1 MCKTGQV
8 ESAYSIARLDY
19 EAHPDNVWTQIGLGW
34 ALYYKIREAVAG
46 KSLYSLV
53 ANLKELSELDLLSGE
68 HGKMICTNVA
78 WKLADYVKALPPG
91 NNSDADSL
99 FDVFRSLKFG
109 PSSGYSYLLS
119 VYLKLENWEGLQN
132 FIEWWNLDNL
142 QAEDYQQFKMQNGR
156 QMISLAERAYIGYA
170 KALLRSGDKGLADA
184 FIPKLEA
191 LAESHSEMTYPGYFC
206 GKLMISAGASREDAL
221 TAVVPFVR
229 KKKTEF
235 WAWQLLADV
244 FKDEPDN
251 RLACLLRAVHCKAKE
266 EFLGK
271 VRLALALAYID
282 RNDIARAKY
291 HLDFSL
297 RCYLGHGWRLPRE
310 VDDWMRQPW
319 MRTAVADGSDGIE
332 WLHITDGILTYGASK
347 SVAVVTYVDQS
358 AKRVSVVYG
367 KKRRA
372 VMRLSELHW
381 KVVAGDVFTLYWE
394 PAADDRI
401 TVAGAERIRDMK
413 FAETDYVRILKGS
426 VARKAGCA
434 FAFVGNCFVSPAL
447 VERERLTD
455 GQCVT
460 ALSVLDYNKKKN
472 DWTWIC
478 VSVKK
483 IRKIWK
489 N

>member
-1 MCKTGQV
+1 M
-8 ESAYSIARLDY
+8 
-19 EAHPDNVWTQIGLGW
+19 
-34 ALYYKIREAVAG
+34 
-46 KSLYSLV
+46 
-53 ANLKELSELDLLSGE
+53 
-68 HGKMICTNVA
+68 
-78 WKLADYVKALPPG
+78 
-91 NNSDADSL
+91 
-99 FDVFRSLKFG
+99 
-109 PSSGYSYLLS
+109 
-119 VYLKLENWEGLQN
+119 
-132 FIEWWNLDNL
+132 
-142 QAEDYQQFKMQNGR
+142 
-156 QMISLAERAYIGYA
+156 
-170 KALLRSGDKGLADA
+170 
-184 FIPKLEA
+184 
-191 LAESHSEMTYPGYFC
+191 
-206 GKLMISAGASREDAL
+206 
-221 TAVVPFVR
+221 
-229 KKKTEF
+229 
-235 WAWQLLADV
+235 
-244 FKDEPDN
+244 
-251 RLACLLRAVHCKAKE
+251 
-266 EFLGK
+266 
-271 VRLALALAYID
+271 RLALALAYID

-347 SVAVVTYVDQS
+347 SVAVATYVDQS

-460 ALSVLDYNKKKN
+460 ALSVLDYNKEKN
-472 DWTWIC
+472 DWTWL
-478 VSVKK
+478 
-483 IRKIWK
+483 
-489 N
+489 